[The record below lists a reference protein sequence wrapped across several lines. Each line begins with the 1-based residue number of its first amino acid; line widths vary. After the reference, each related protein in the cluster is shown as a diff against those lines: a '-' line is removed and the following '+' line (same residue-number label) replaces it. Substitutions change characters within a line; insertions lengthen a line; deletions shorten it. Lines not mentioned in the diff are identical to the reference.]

1 MWPGENVAKSTEG
14 MCPSEETS
22 GNQLE
27 HLKSSKFALHA
38 NSPAIGSHRGFFF
51 FSDRRFCA

>member
-27 HLKSSKFALHA
+27 YLKSSKFALHA

-51 FSDRRFCA
+51 